1 MRDGIDIGIDSLA
14 DALGD
19 PARTLDALMHLA
31 ENGDVQLSPRAL
43 DALARCLGA
52 ESKAIQRRAADAFA
66 AIALHD
72 NRAQLKLRE
81 VLDSSDL
88 RARWPA
94 AYALARLGAG
104 EHAHHAAD
112 ALFAA
117 LANDDGD
124 VRWAASG
131 LVLLLGEANRET
143 VIGRLLTLAHDDNA
157 VARRMALYC
166 LRDLRASGPAVLE
179 AIESASRAGS
189 HHLRLAALAA
199 LVRLENSRE
208 AAAEIAL
215 RCLESDPDP
224 GVRRAA
230 AATLGTIANS
240 SPRMRAALE
249 RAASTEGDESMQRAA
264 RSALTR
270 MEQR

>member
-1 MRDGIDIGIDSLA
+1 MSDSFEIDPLANELA
-14 DALGD
+14 D
-19 PARTLDALMHLA
+19 PAQQLQVLERLA
-31 ENGDVQLSPRAL
+31 ENGGAHLSPRAL

-52 ESKAIQRRAADAFA
+52 DSKTIQRRAADAFA
-66 AIALHD
+66 AIAPRD
-72 NRAQLKLRE
+72 DRAQTKLRE
-81 VLDSSDL
+81 VLDGGDL

-94 AYALARLGAG
+94 AYALARLGEG
-104 EHAHHAAD
+104 QHAHHAAD

-131 LVLLLGEANRET
+131 LVVRLGAANRES
-143 VIGRLLTLAHDDNA
+143 VIARLLTMARNESA
-157 VARRMALYC
+157 IARRMALYC
-166 LRDLRASGPAVLE
+166 LRDLRANGPELLE
-179 AIESASRAGS
+179 AIESASRADS
-189 HHLRLAALAA
+189 IHLRLAALAA
-199 LVRLENSRE
+199 LVRLDDQRE
-208 AAAEIAL
+208 VAAEIAL

-249 RAASTEGDESMQRAA
+249 HAASTVGDESLQRAA
-264 RSALTR
+264 RSALAR